1 MAYQNSKYFWE
12 KKLQVSTSKLPFF
25 GRKRERNQ
33 KRTVYKMWIGRQEWI
48 NTDFDRS
55 NWVWMCKCGCW
66 WARGPFF
73 SEFVWKKC
81 KKGINSDYQ
90 SQFSVFRLWSILNM
104 EFEQKSISTR
114 ANSISRTLIVK
125 SFGSQKVTWSA
136 SRKSGKILTYT

>member
-1 MAYQNSKYFWE
+1 MAKYWHLSKFKIFLW
-12 KKLQVSTSKLPFF
+12 KKVASCQFPFF
-25 GRKRERNQ
+25 GRKKERNQ

-90 SQFSVFRLWSILNM
+90 SQFSVFRLWSILNV
-104 EFEQKSISTR
+104 EFEQKSISTLEH
-114 ANSISRTLIVK
+114 SISRT
-125 SFGSQKVTWSA
+125 SPEFWVTKGHVS
-136 SRKSGKILTYT
+136 LT